1 MAFPLDKSV
10 WAAHWFAIAKKPF
23 YFYIIKAINNL
34 LVAITADLSR
44 LLTFICYLKNNPIV
58 YYQFFNQ
65 QLLVTIKLN
74 FMKQIK
80 TIIAIAIF
88 SVISVMQV
96 NAADTTTL
104 NPALPVELKYAGT
117 FKNQPL
123 IQLNFSGSKDENVF
137 NIVITDE
144 AGVVFYNA
152 DLKGEVFSKQ
162 FLLNTDDLGSVVLK
176 FEITGK
182 KSGKTVSYR
191 VNRQVTEQM
200 DVVKYNTN

>member
-1 MAFPLDKSV
+1 
-10 WAAHWFAIAKKPF
+10 
-23 YFYIIKAINNL
+23 
-34 LVAITADLSR
+34 
-44 LLTFICYLKNNPIV
+44 
-58 YYQFFNQ
+58 
-65 QLLVTIKLN
+65 
-74 FMKQIK
+74 MKQIK